1 MTAMRR
7 TSGGA
12 RTTSAGASVLRILAI
27 GFALAAAGCST
38 GRIPS
43 FEASRSGPDQPFQT
57 GPTLAPHQISGARG
71 TLTSAR
77 LDLVSGTDSATVTSA
92 DLGDALFQAVTPADA
107 RQIPQAAVSG
117 GAVTVSLRDAPGPGP
132 AQVTVVLN
140 SRVDWSVS
148 FDAGASAEHVD
159 LTGAHLKSLVFA
171 AGSSS
176 ISATL
181 PAPSGDVTVLMQGG
195 ASRFDVRTPAS
206 VPYRISFG
214 SGAGSAIVDGV
225 VHSGIAAGTVITSPS
240 WDTAA
245 NRYTIAQGAGVSVF
259 DLATG

>member
-1 MTAMRR
+1 MGAVRR
-7 TSGGA
+7 TSSGDQA
-12 RTTSAGASVLRILAI
+12 APASASVLWILAI

-38 GRIPS
+38 GRIS
-43 FEASRSGPDQPFQT
+43 SSDASRTGPDQPFQT

-71 TLTSAR
+71 TLTAAR

-107 RQIPQAAVSG
+107 RQVPQASVSG
-117 GAVTVSLRDAPGPGP
+117 GAVTVSLKDVPGAGP
-132 AQVTVVLN
+132 AQVDVILN
-140 SRVDWSVS
+140 SRVDWAIS
-148 FDAGASAEHVD
+148 FDAGASAERVD

-176 ISATL
+176 ISAAL

-195 ASRFDVRTPAS
+195 ASKFDVQTPAS
-206 VPYRISFG
+206 VPYQISFG
-214 SGAGSAIVDGV
+214 SGAGSATVEGV

-240 WDTAA
+240 WGTAV
-245 NRYTIAQGAGVSVF
+245 NRYTITQSAGVSAF
-259 DLATG
+259 DLATR

>member
-1 MTAMRR
+1 MRS
-7 TSGGA
+7 TSGSDRA
-12 RTTSAGASVLRILAI
+12 TPASASALAIFAI
-27 GFALAAAGCST
+27 GFTLAAAGCST
-38 GRIPS
+38 GKIPS
-43 FEASRSGPDQPFQT
+43 FEAPQSGRDQPFQT

-77 LDLVSGTDSATVTSA
+77 LDLVSGTDSTTVTSA

-107 RQIPQAAVSG
+107 RQVPQATVSG
-117 GAVTVSLRDAPGPGP
+117 GAVTVSLRDVPGAGP
-132 AQVTVVLN
+132 AQVDVVLN
-140 SRVDWSVS
+140 SRIDWSIS
-148 FDAGASAEHVD
+148 FDAGASAERVD

-176 ISATL
+176 ISAVL

-195 ASRFDVRTPAS
+195 ASRFDVQTPAS

-214 SGAGSAIVDGV
+214 SGAGSAIVEGA

-240 WDTAA
+240 WGTAV

-259 DLATG
+259 DLATR